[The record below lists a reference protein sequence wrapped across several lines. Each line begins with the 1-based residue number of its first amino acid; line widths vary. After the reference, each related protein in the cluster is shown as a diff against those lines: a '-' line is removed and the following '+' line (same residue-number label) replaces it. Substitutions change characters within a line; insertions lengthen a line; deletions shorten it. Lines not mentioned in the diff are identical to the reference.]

1 LIGRRKLALA
11 LAVGLTVAGV
21 IPVVAAAATSSPKA
35 DVSAPAPKHA
45 VVKKAPR
52 RYVALGDSVPYGFG
66 LANPGTAKH
75 SGLAP
80 NQPPSRLAY
89 PSLLAKSLGM
99 SINFRKTGCTLTGDQ
114 LAVSGAP
121 TVVGNI
127 NGPDVEC
134 HSSKPHK
141 TVDPSEL
148 SHLGTAPAALV
159 TLQVGADDVDF
170 GGCLMHEIKIYV
182 PYSIYGQNS
191 RKCTSGTGLT
201 GGENN
206 RINDMRVALGV
217 ILTTI
222 RRQQPDAV
230 VVVLNYYQPIPAP
243 SAFVDIDHSEVCK
256 NLAVPGRL
264 QTAYTHALIVQ
275 NALNRAIATEMEQH
289 SHDHLVNLAGG
300 SVFAG
305 HEMCTRNPFLFT
317 GGPTVGLWRFGYP
330 NQQGQAAIA
339 KAIRAQLPG
348 LH

>member
-1 LIGRRKLALA
+1 VRALSGRRKLTAA
-11 LAVGLTVAGV
+11 LAVALTISGVVPVLTAG
-21 IPVVAAAATSSPKA
+21 AATSSA
-35 DVSAPAPKHA
+35 GGRRA
-45 VVKKAPR
+45 VVAPQKVAR
-52 RYVALGDSVPYGFG
+52 RYVALGDSVPYGYG
-66 LANPGTAKH
+66 LANPGTTAH
-75 SGLAP
+75 SGLGP

-121 TVVGNI
+121 AVVANI
-127 NGPDVEC
+127 NGPDVQC

-141 TVDPSEL
+141 TVDPSEIA
-148 SHLGTAPAALV
+148 HLGTAPAALV
-159 TLQVGADDVDF
+159 TVQVGADDLNF
-170 GGCLMHEIKIYV
+170 GGCLMHELKIYV
-182 PYSIYGQNS
+182 PYKVYGQNS
-191 RKCTSGTGLT
+191 KKCTSGSGLT

-206 RINDMRVALGV
+206 RLTDMRVALGA
-217 ILTTI
+217 ILTRI

-230 VVVLNYYQPIPAP
+230 VVVLNYYQPIPTL
-243 SAFVDIDHSEVCK
+243 SEFVNIDHSQVCAQ
-256 NLAVPGRL
+256 LAQPGRL
-264 QTAYTHALIVQ
+264 KTAYAHSVIIQ
-275 NALNRAIATEMEQH
+275 DALNRAIATELEQH

-305 HEMCTRNPFLFT
+305 HAMCTRNPFLFT

-330 NQQGQAAIA
+330 NKQGQAAIA